1 MMRFLLI
8 LIAMFLGTGFPGPQ
22 LAFAG
27 VPAQEVQS
35 KIEIHPYMGGVAR
48 QELELFTSELSTL
61 QAVFEQKIISSD
73 GFIEDESSGEVWLR
87 KDAIVDGEG
96 VLMSQFRWSY
106 EGEFPELI
114 VADGIKVWMYDESL
128 EQVTVRDQ
136 SGAAADNP
144 LALLT
149 DITRIDEQF
158 EVRELGDVDGLQL
171 LELRSRSE
179 ESEFERVLLGL
190 AEGRL
195 DMLAMED
202 AFGLR
207 TEIRFYRLQRNPVL
221 NDELF
226 EFTAPEGTDVIG
238 SLEFTGPDG

>member
-1 MMRFLLI
+1 MRSLLI
-8 LIAMFLGTGFPGPQ
+8 LIAILLTTGASGQQP
-22 LAFAG
+22 LFAG
-27 VPAQEVQS
+27 FQVDDEQP

-48 QELELFTSELSTL
+48 QELELFTSDLKTL

-73 GFIEDESSGEVWLR
+73 GFIEDESSGEIWLR
-87 KDAIVDGEG
+87 KDAVVSEGEASMG
-96 VLMSQFRWSY
+96 QFRWSY

-114 VADGIKVWMYDESL
+114 IADGIKVWMYDEAL

-136 SGAAADNP
+136 SSAAADNP

-207 TEIRFYRLQRNPVL
+207 TEIRFYQLQRNPVL
-221 NDELF
+221 ADELF

-238 SLEFTGPDG
+238 SIEFAIE